1 MLENCKHV
9 FKLDPN
15 KTISDAHLERLCE
28 SETDLIIVGGTDGV
42 TQSNVL
48 DLMSRIRRYM
58 TPVAL
63 ELSNLEA
70 VVPGFDHYFVPA
82 VFNTKDMKFLHGML
96 LEALERYAH
105 LLDYDTISLMPYL
118 IFNEECKAYKYA
130 NCEPINRENMAY
142 YIQLIDKMYRQKY
155 MYIEFSGTL
164 AEKELLQDIYETKT
178 NVHMIYGGGI
188 DSKEAFDERAP
199 FADTLVVGNL
209 IYEDFEAALN
219 TVIRS

>member
-15 KTISDAHLERLCE
+15 KTISDEHLERLCE
-28 SETDLIIVGGTDGV
+28 SNTDMIIVGGTDGV

-48 DLMSRIRRYM
+48 DLMARIRRYM

-82 VFNTKDMKFLHGML
+82 VFNTQDMKFLHGML
-96 LEALERYAH
+96 LEALERYH
-105 LLDYDTISLMPYL
+105 HMLDFDTISLMPYL
-118 IFNEECKAYKYA
+118 IFNEDCKAYQYA
-130 NCEPINRENMAY
+130 KCEPITEENMTHY
-142 YIQLIDKMYRQKY
+142 VQLIDKMYRQKY
-155 MYIEFSGTL
+155 MYIEYSGKL
-164 AEKELLQDIYETKT
+164 AETKLLRELYETKT
-178 NVHMIYGGGI
+178 HTHMIYGGGI
-188 DSKEAFDERAP
+188 DSKETFEKLMP
-199 FADTLVVGNL
+199 YADTLIVGNL

>member
-15 KTISDAHLERLCE
+15 KSISDESLERLCE
-28 SETDLIIVGGTDGV
+28 SNTDMIIVGGTDGV

-82 VFNTKDMKFLHGML
+82 VFNTKDMTFLHGML

-105 LLDYDTISLMPYL
+105 ILDFNTISLMPYL
-118 IFNEECKAYKYA
+118 IFNEDCKAYKYA
-130 NCEPINRENMAY
+130 NCEPITGENMTHY
-142 YIQLIDKMYRQKY
+142 VNLIDKMYRQKY
-155 MYIEFSGTL
+155 MYIEYSGKLAHTETL
-164 AEKELLQDIYETKT
+164 KTLYETKVHT
-178 NVHMIYGGGI
+178 HMIYGGGI
-188 DSKEAFDERAP
+188 DSKESFEARIP
-199 FADTLVVGNL
+199 YADTIIVGNL